1 MRSGDVWKPI
11 EHNTSSI
18 DLQVWFA
25 CEYMIMG
32 HEGMMLVRVGFLQS
46 VNADDY
52 HHCLGV
58 SGDEGS
64 TPAST

>member
-1 MRSGDVWKPI
+1 
-11 EHNTSSI
+11 
-18 DLQVWFA
+18 
-25 CEYMIMG
+25 MIMG
-32 HEGMMLVRVGFLQS
+32 HEGMMLGRFGFLQS

-64 TPAST
+64 TPRRE